1 MKLKRRTMIRII
13 LFLAAAVS
21 ILLARNITLMDR
33 SRRSTQL
40 VKNSYAR
47 AIEDLAAAADNISIT
62 IEKQLV
68 SGTSDQQ
75 EILAN
80 KLFNEASNAK
90 LAISRL
96 PMKDMSLEN
105 TYKYLSQ
112 VGNYAVSI
120 AKKTADRSLTQKDYD
135 DLKQL
140 RSYAE
145 QLSDRL
151 WEIERAVSA
160 GEIDIYSVSDNFTN
174 EKTPAITESFTEF
187 EEGFSSYPTLIYD
200 GPFSDHI
207 MEKEPLMT
215 KGEEEVTRQK
225 ALERGSRAL
234 QMSSNDLNEVSA
246 SDGKLPCWIFSDREN
261 TVSCAVTKKGGF
273 VSYFIKSEQ
282 PTKANISVSEATEL
296 AEKFLEDSG
305 YKNMKVTYFEKLQN
319 TVTVNFAYYIDKIT
333 CYTDLM
339 KVTVSLENGDILG
352 WDATG
357 YIVNHR
363 KRSFPE
369 KVMSVKECQKRLSP
383 YLQCKTSG
391 MALIPTEGGGEE
403 YCYEYK
409 CRSEEGRDILVYIN
423 AQTGKEEQ
431 ILILLENEDGT
442 LTM

>member
-1 MKLKRRTMIRII
+1 MKLKKRTFIRLI
-13 LFLAAAVS
+13 LFLLAGVS
-21 ILLARNITLMDR
+21 ILLARNIKLMNDN
-33 SRRSTQL
+33 RRSAQL
-40 VKNSYAR
+40 VRNSYVR
-47 AIEDLAAAADNISIT
+47 SLEDLAAAADNISIT
-62 IEKQLV
+62 IEKQLC
-68 SGTSDQQ
+68 SGTSSQQ

-80 KLFNEASNAK
+80 KLFNEAANAK

-112 VGNYAVSI
+112 VGNYAVAI
-120 AKKTADRSLTQKDYD
+120 AKKTADRSLTRKDHD
-135 DLKQL
+135 DLKL
-140 RSYAE
+140 LKRYAD

-151 WEIERAVSA
+151 WEIERAVSG
-160 GEIDIYSVSDNFTN
+160 GEIDVYSVSDNYTN

-207 MEKEPLMT
+207 MEKDPVMT
-215 KGEEEVTRQK
+215 KGQEQISSQK
-225 ALERGSRAL
+225 ALERASRTL
-234 QMSSNDLNEVSA
+234 RVSSNDLNVISA
-246 SDGKLPCWIFSDREN
+246 SEGKLPCWIFSDREN
-261 TVSCAVTKKGGF
+261 TVTCAITKKGGY

-282 PTKANISVSEATEL
+282 PEKAVMTVNEAV
-296 AEKFLEDSG
+296 EKAKDFLDDNG
-305 YKNMKVTYFEKLQN
+305 YKNMKISYFERLQN

-369 KVMSVKECQKRLSP
+369 RVMSVKECQKRLSP
-383 YLQCKTSG
+383 YLQCRTSG

-409 CRSEEGRDILVYIN
+409 CRSDEGRDILVYIN

-431 ILILLENEDGT
+431 ILILLENEDST

>member
-13 LFLAAAVS
+13 LFLIAALS
-21 ILLARNITLMDR
+21 ILLARNLKLTDMN
-33 SRRSTQL
+33 RRNTIL
-40 VKNSYAR
+40 VKNSYIR
-47 AIEDLAAAADNISIT
+47 ALEDLSTAADNISIT
-62 IEKQLV
+62 IEKQLC
-68 SGTSDQQ
+68 SGTSKQQ

-90 LAISRL
+90 QAISRL
-96 PMKDMSLEN
+96 PMNGISLEN

-120 AKKTADRSLTQKDYD
+120 AEKTADRSLTEKDYN

-151 WEIERAVSA
+151 WELERAVSD
-160 GEIDIYSVSDNFTN
+160 GEIDIYSVSDINTKGSSAN
-174 EKTPAITESFTEF
+174 ITEGFTEF

-207 MEKEPLMT
+207 MEKDPIMT
-215 KGEEEVTRQK
+215 KGEEEISSQK
-225 ALERGSRAL
+225 ALERASRVL
-234 QMSSNDLNEVSA
+234 EMSSNDLNVISTSE
-246 SDGKLPCWIFSDREN
+246 GKLPCWIFNDRAN
-261 TVSCAVTKKGGF
+261 TVTCAVTKKGGF
-273 VSYFIKSEQ
+273 ISYFIKSEQ
-282 PTKANISVSEATEL
+282 PQKSVLSVSEAVDI
-296 AEKFLEDSG
+296 ADKFLSDNG

-319 TVTVNFAYYIDKIT
+319 TITVNFAYYIDKIT

-339 KVTVSLENGDILG
+339 KVTVSLENGDVLG

-357 YIVNHR
+357 YIVNHQP
-363 KRSFPE
+363 RSFPE
-369 KVMSVKECQKRLSP
+369 RVMSVRECKKRLSP
-383 YLQCKTSG
+383 YLECRTSG
-391 MALIPTEGGGEE
+391 MALIPTEGGGEQ

-409 CRSEEGRDILVYIN
+409 CRSEDGRDILVYIN
-423 AQTGKEEQ
+423 AQTGREEQ